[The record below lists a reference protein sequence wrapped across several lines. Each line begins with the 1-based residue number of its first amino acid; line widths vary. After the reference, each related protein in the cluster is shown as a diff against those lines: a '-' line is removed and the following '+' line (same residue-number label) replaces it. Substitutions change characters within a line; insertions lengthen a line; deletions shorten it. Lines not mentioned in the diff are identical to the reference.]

1 MFTLA
6 HLSDPHLAPLPKPRW
21 RELMSKRLTGYLNWK
36 RREHVHRPDVLAAI
50 IADVKAAKPDHVAIT
65 GDFANISLP
74 AEFDHARAW
83 ISGIGQPEVV
93 TAIPGNHDVYLR
105 GALAMMERACGEW
118 MSGDGNTS
126 GHYPFVKKRGPVA
139 LIGLNTGVPTRPF
152 DASGTL
158 GEAQIGR
165 LAAQLGHLAQEGL
178 FRVVLIH
185 HPPVSPRPP
194 DKRLRDKE
202 DFLRAIAAQGAELVL
217 HGHDHVQALVW
228 LDGPNGTRVPAIGVP
243 SASAAPNTVKDAAA
257 YNLYRI
263 GGTAGAWRCEM
274 EMRGM
279 KSDGTVGSTKRV
291 TLSS

>member
-6 HLSDPHLAPLPKPRW
+6 HVSDPHLAPLPQPRL
-21 RELMSKRLTGYLNWK
+21 RELMSKRITGYINWK
-36 RREHVHRPDVLAAI
+36 RREHVHRPEVLAALMAD
-50 IADVKAAKPDHVAIT
+50 IAAAKPDHIAIT

-74 AEFDHARAW
+74 GEFDRIGAW
-83 ISGIGQPEVV
+83 LAGIGAPDRV
-93 TAIPGNHDVYLR
+93 TAIPGNHDAYVPGAIDMLHRVAGAWMR
-105 GALAMMERACGEW
+105 GDDN
-118 MSGDGNTS
+118 SG
-126 GHYPFVKKRGPVA
+126 YPFVRKRGPIA
-139 LIGLNTGVPTRPF
+139 LVGLNTGIPTPWF

-165 LAAQLGHLAQEGL
+165 MAAQLGQLAQAGL

-194 DKRLRDKE
+194 DKRLGDSAE
-202 DFLRAIAAQGAELVL
+202 FLRAIAAQGAELVI

-228 LDGPNGTRVPAIGVP
+228 LDGPNGTRVPAVGIP
-243 SASAAPNTVKDAAA
+243 SASAAPNTIKDAAA

-263 GGTAGAWRCEM
+263 GGAAGAWRCDM

-279 KSDGTVGSTKRV
+279 RAGGNIESLKRV
-291 TLSS
+291 SLLG

>member
-21 RELMSKRLTGYLNWK
+21 HQLLNKRITGYINWK
-36 RREHVHRPDVLAAI
+36 RREHVHRPEVLAALL
-50 IADVKAAKPDHVAIT
+50 ADVKAAKPDHIAVT

-74 AEFDHARAW
+74 EEFTRAREW
-83 ISGIGQPEVV
+83 IASVGAPDLV
-93 TAIPGNHDVYLR
+93 TAIPGNHDAYLK
-105 GALAMMERACGEW
+105 GSLAIMERACGDW
-118 MSGDGNTS
+118 MKADNAQAGD
-126 GHYPFVKKRGPVA
+126 YPFVKKRGPIA

-158 GEAQIGR
+158 GDAQIGR
-165 LAAQLGHLAQEGL
+165 LAAQLGQLAQQGL

-194 DKRLRDKE
+194 DKRLRDTAE
-202 DFLRAIAAQGAELVL
+202 FLRAIAAQGAELIL

-228 LDGPNGTRVPAIGVP
+228 LDGPDGAKVPAIGVP
-243 SASAAPNTVKDAAA
+243 SASAAPNTIKDAAA

-263 GGTAGAWRCEM
+263 AGETGGWRCDM
-274 EMRGM
+274 EMRGVNP
-279 KSDGTVGSTKRV
+279 DGSVAAIKRV
-291 TLSS
+291 SLTR